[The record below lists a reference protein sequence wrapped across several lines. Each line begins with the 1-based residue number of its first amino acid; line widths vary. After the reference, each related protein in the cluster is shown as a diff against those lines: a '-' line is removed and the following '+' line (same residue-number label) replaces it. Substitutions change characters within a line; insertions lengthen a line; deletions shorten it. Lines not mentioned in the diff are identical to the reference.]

1 MGDVAYGKDDEV
13 RLLAILASGCF
24 EDHVPRMLQV
34 LGLVRAN
41 LAQLHQRKGEW
52 LQSWCL
58 A

>member
-13 RLLAILASGCF
+13 RLLAVFANGCF
-24 EDHVPRMLQV
+24 EDHVPCMLQV

-41 LAQLHQRKGEW
+41 LAQLHQSESEW
-52 LQSWCL
+52 LQSRCF